1 MAASLSQG
9 LSGNS
14 ARANGTRLPK
24 GEEQEGGGGK
34 VSRRRRRRTE
44 DETSERE
51 ETKRSEINRDSRQ
64 CHRRV
69 TESTLTDNL
78 RFKNT

>member
-24 GEEQEGGGGK
+24 GEEEEGGGGK
-34 VSRRRRRRTE
+34 VSWRRRRTE

-51 ETKRSEINRDSRQ
+51 ETKRSEINRVSRQ